1 MGCRWPPEDSWRS
14 LRMPSRT
21 LVAALAAEAI
31 GTFLF
36 FVVGAGAVI
45 MDAQTGG
52 EVGLLGIALAH
63 GLVLAALGTAF
74 APISGGQFNPV
85 VTVALWLVGKVR
97 TIEGIRYIAAQ
108 LVGAVAAGFALKL
121 AFGGFEA
128 GDTVWSFA
136 RGGAPGVAD
145 GLTQVTAIAIEAVLT
160 AVLVYAV
167 LLTAVDK
174 RAPQMGA
181 IFISGAIIADIMV
194 GGPLTGA
201 AMNPARWFGPALALG
216 DLSAAVVY
224 IVGPLIGAVV
234 AALSVRYLFAE
245 R

>member
-1 MGCRWPPEDSWRS
+1 
-14 LRMPSRT
+14 MPSRT

-36 FVVGAGAVI
+36 FVIGAGAVI

-52 EVGLLGIALAH
+52 GVGLIGIALAN
-63 GLVLAALGTAF
+63 GLALAALGTAF

-85 VTVALWLVGKVR
+85 VTAALWLVGKVR
-97 TIEGIRYIAAQ
+97 TVEGIRYIVAQ
-108 LVGAVAAGFALKL
+108 LVGAVAAGLALKL
-121 AFGGFEA
+121 AFGGFEPGDSAWSIA
-128 GDTVWSFA
+128 G
-136 RGGAPGVAD
+136 GGTPAITA
-145 GLTQVTAIAIEAVLT
+145 GLSQVSAIAIEAVLT
-160 AVLVYAV
+160 ALLVYTV

-174 RAPQMGA
+174 RAPQLGA
-181 IFISGAIIADIMV
+181 LLIGGTIIAAILV

-201 AMNPARWFGPALALG
+201 SMNPARWFGPALALG

-224 IVGPLIGAVV
+224 IAGPLIGAIV

>member
-1 MGCRWPPEDSWRS
+1 
-14 LRMPSRT
+14 MPSRT
-21 LVAALAAEAI
+21 LVAALAAEVI

-52 EVGLLGIALAH
+52 AVGLIGIALAH
-63 GLVLAALGTAF
+63 GLALAALGTAF

-97 TIEGIRYIAAQ
+97 TIEGIRYIVAQ
-108 LVGAVAAGFALKL
+108 LVGAVAAGLALKL

-128 GDTVWSFA
+128 GDTAWSVA
-136 RGGAPGVAD
+136 GGGAPAITA
-145 GLTQVTAIAIEAVLT
+145 GLSQVSAIAIEAVLT
-160 AVLVYAV
+160 ALLVYTV

-174 RAPQMGA
+174 RAPQLGA
-181 IFISGAIIADIMV
+181 LLIGGAIIAAILV

-224 IVGPLIGAVV
+224 VAGPLIGAIV

>member
-1 MGCRWPPEDSWRS
+1 
-14 LRMPSRT
+14 MPSRT

-36 FVVGAGAVI
+36 FVLGAGAVI
-45 MDAQTGG
+45 MNAQTGG

-63 GLVLAALGTAF
+63 GLALAALGTAF
-74 APISGGQFNPV
+74 APISGGQFNPA

-97 TIEGIRYIAAQ
+97 TVEGLRYIVAQ
-108 LVGAVAAGFALKL
+108 LVGAAAAGFALKL

-128 GDTVWSFA
+128 GDTAWSIA
-136 RGGAPGVAD
+136 GGGAPSVAA
-145 GLTQVTAIAIEAVLT
+145 GLTQATAIAVEAILT
-160 AVLVYAV
+160 ALLVYAV
-167 LLTAVDK
+167 LLTAVDR
-174 RAPQMGA
+174 RAPQLGA
-181 IFISGAIIADIMV
+181 LLIGGVIVADIMV

-201 AMNPARWFGPALALG
+201 AMNPARWFGPAVAFG
-216 DLSAAVVY
+216 DLSAVVVY
-224 IVGPLIGAVV
+224 VVGPLVGAVV

>member
-1 MGCRWPPEDSWRS
+1 
-14 LRMPSRT
+14 MPSRT
-21 LVAALAAEAI
+21 LIAALAAEAI

-36 FVVGAGAVI
+36 FVLGAGAVI
-45 MDAQTGG
+45 MNAQTGG
-52 EVGLLGIALAH
+52 EVGLIGIALAH
-63 GLVLAALGTAF
+63 GLALAALGTAF

-97 TIEGIRYIAAQ
+97 TIEGIRYIVAQ
-108 LVGAVAAGFALKL
+108 LVGAAAAGFALKL

-136 RGGAPGVAD
+136 HGGAPGVAD

-174 RAPQMGA
+174 RAPQLGA
-181 IFISGAIIADIMV
+181 LLIGGVIIADIMV

-201 AMNPARWFGPALALG
+201 AMNPARWFGPAVAFG
-216 DLSAAVVY
+216 DLSEAVVY

>member
-1 MGCRWPPEDSWRS
+1 
-14 LRMPSRT
+14 MPSRT
-21 LVAALAAEAI
+21 LVAALAAETI

-52 EVGLLGIALAH
+52 EIGLLGIALAH

-121 AFGGFEA
+121 AFGGFEP

-160 AVLVYAV
+160 AVLVYTV

>member
-1 MGCRWPPEDSWRS
+1 
-14 LRMPSRT
+14 
-21 LVAALAAEAI
+21 
-31 GTFLF
+31 
-36 FVVGAGAVI
+36 VI

-52 EVGLLGIALAH
+52 EIGLLGIALAH

-121 AFGGFEA
+121 AFGGFEP

-160 AVLVYAV
+160 AVLVYTV

>member
-1 MGCRWPPEDSWRS
+1 
-14 LRMPSRT
+14 MPSRT

-36 FVVGAGAVI
+36 FVIGAGAVI

-52 EVGLLGIALAH
+52 GVGLIGIALAN
-63 GLVLAALGTAF
+63 GLALAALGTAF

-85 VTVALWLVGKVR
+85 VTAALWLVGKVR
-97 TIEGIRYIAAQ
+97 TVEGIRYIVAQ
-108 LVGAVAAGFALKL
+108 LVGAVAAGLALKL
-121 AFGGFEA
+121 AFGGFEPGDSAWSIA
-128 GDTVWSFA
+128 G
-136 RGGAPGVAD
+136 GGTPAITA
-145 GLTQVTAIAIEAVLT
+145 GLSQVSAIAIEAVLT
-160 AVLVYAV
+160 ALLVYTV

-174 RAPQMGA
+174 RAPQLGA
-181 IFISGAIIADIMV
+181 LLIGGTIIAAILV

-224 IVGPLIGAVV
+224 IAGPLIGAIV

>member
-1 MGCRWPPEDSWRS
+1 
-14 LRMPSRT
+14 MPSRT
-21 LVAALAAEAI
+21 LVAALVAEAI

-36 FVVGAGAVI
+36 FVIGAGAVI
-45 MDAQTGG
+45 MNAQTGG
-52 EVGLLGIALAH
+52 EVGLIGVALAH
-63 GLVLAALGTAF
+63 GLTLAALGTAF
-74 APISGGQFNPV
+74 AAVSGGQFNPV

-97 TIEGIRYIAAQ
+97 TIEGIRYVVAQ
-108 LVGAVAAGFALKL
+108 LVGAAAAGFALKL
-121 AFGGFEA
+121 AFGGFDGGDSAWSIA
-128 GDTVWSFA
+128 G
-136 RGGAPGVAD
+136 GGAPAVAT
-145 GLTQVTAIAIEAVLT
+145 GLTQLTAIAVEAVLT
-160 AVLVYAV
+160 ALLVYAV

-181 IFISGAIIADIMV
+181 RFIGGVIIADIMV

-201 AMNPARWFGPALALG
+201 AMNPARWFGPALAFG
-216 DLSAAVVY
+216 DLSAAAVY

>member
-1 MGCRWPPEDSWRS
+1 
-14 LRMPSRT
+14 
-21 LVAALAAEAI
+21 
-31 GTFLF
+31 
-36 FVVGAGAVI
+36 
-45 MDAQTGG
+45 
-52 EVGLLGIALAH
+52 
-63 GLVLAALGTAF
+63 
-74 APISGGQFNPV
+74 V

-97 TIEGIRYIAAQ
+97 TIEGIRYIVAQ

-121 AFGGFEA
+121 AFGGFEL
-128 GDTVWSFA
+128 GDTAWSVA
-136 RGGAPGVAD
+136 GGGSPAVAA

-160 AVLVYAV
+160 AVLVYTV

>member
-1 MGCRWPPEDSWRS
+1 
-14 LRMPSRT
+14 MPSR
-21 LVAALAAEAI
+21 ALI
-31 GTFLF
+31 
-36 FVVGAGAVI
+36 
-45 MDAQTGG
+45 
-52 EVGLLGIALAH
+52 
-63 GLVLAALGTAF
+63 AALGTAF

-97 TIEGIRYIAAQ
+97 TIEGIRYIVAQ
-108 LVGAVAAGFALKL
+108 LVGAAAAGFALKL
-121 AFGGFEA
+121 AFGGFES
-128 GDTVWSFA
+128 GDTAWSIA
-136 RGGAPGVAD
+136 GGGSPAVAA

-174 RAPQMGA
+174 RAPQLGA
-181 IFISGAIIADIMV
+181 LLIGGVIIADIMV

-201 AMNPARWFGPALALG
+201 AMNPARWFGPAIAFG
-216 DLSAAVVY
+216 DLSGAVVY
-224 IVGPLIGAVV
+224 IVGPLIGAVA

>member
-1 MGCRWPPEDSWRS
+1 
-14 LRMPSRT
+14 MPSRT
-21 LVAALAAEAI
+21 LVAALAAEAV

-36 FVVGAGAVI
+36 FVIGAGAVI
-45 MDAQTGG
+45 LDAQTGG
-52 EVGLLGIALAH
+52 GVGLIGIALAN
-63 GLVLAALGTAF
+63 GLALAALGTAF

-85 VTVALWLVGKVR
+85 VTAALWLVGKVR
-97 TIEGIRYIAAQ
+97 TVEGIRYIVAQ
-108 LVGAVAAGFALKL
+108 LVGAVAAGFVLKL
-121 AFGGFEA
+121 AFGGFEPGDSAWSIA
-128 GDTVWSFA
+128 G
-136 RGGAPGVAD
+136 GGTPAITA
-145 GLTQVTAIAIEAVLT
+145 GLSPVSAIAIEAVLT
-160 AVLVYAV
+160 ALLVYTV

-174 RAPQMGA
+174 RAPQLGA
-181 IFISGAIIADIMV
+181 LLIGGAIIAAILV

-224 IVGPLIGAVV
+224 IAGPLIGAIV

>member
-1 MGCRWPPEDSWRS
+1 
-14 LRMPSRT
+14 MPSRT
-21 LVAALAAEAI
+21 LVAALVAEAI

-36 FVVGAGAVI
+36 FVIGAGAVI
-45 MDAQTGG
+45 MNAQTGG
-52 EVGLLGIALAH
+52 EVGLIGVALAH
-63 GLVLAALGTAF
+63 GLTLAALGTAF
-74 APISGGQFNPV
+74 AAVSGGQFNPV

-97 TIEGIRYIAAQ
+97 TIEGIRYVVAQ
-108 LVGAVAAGFALKL
+108 LVGAAAAGFALKL
-121 AFGGFEA
+121 AFGGFDGGDSAWSIA
-128 GDTVWSFA
+128 G
-136 RGGAPGVAD
+136 GGAPAVAT
-145 GLTQVTAIAIEAVLT
+145 GLAQLTAIAVEAVLT
-160 AVLVYAV
+160 ALLVYAV

-181 IFISGAIIADIMV
+181 LFIGGVIIADIMV

-201 AMNPARWFGPALALG
+201 AMNPARWFGPALAFG
-216 DLSAAVVY
+216 DLSAAAVY

>member
-1 MGCRWPPEDSWRS
+1 
-14 LRMPSRT
+14 MPSRT
-21 LVAALAAEAI
+21 LVAALAAETI

-52 EVGLLGIALAH
+52 EIGLLGIALAH

-121 AFGGFEA
+121 AFGGFEP

-136 RGGAPGVAD
+136 RGVAPGVAD

-160 AVLVYAV
+160 AVLVYTV

>member
-36 FVVGAGAVI
+36 FVLGAGAVI
-45 MDAQTGG
+45 MNAQTGG
-52 EVGLLGIALAH
+52 EVGLIGIALAH
-63 GLVLAALGTAF
+63 GLALAALGTAF

-108 LVGAVAAGFALKL
+108 LLGAVAAGFALKL
-121 AFGGFEA
+121 AFGGFEL

-136 RGGAPGVAD
+136 RGGTPAVAA

-174 RAPQMGA
+174 RAPQLGA
-181 IFISGAIIADIMV
+181 LLIGGVIIADIMV

-201 AMNPARWFGPALALG
+201 AMNPARWFGPAIAFG
-216 DLSAAVVY
+216 DLSEAVVY